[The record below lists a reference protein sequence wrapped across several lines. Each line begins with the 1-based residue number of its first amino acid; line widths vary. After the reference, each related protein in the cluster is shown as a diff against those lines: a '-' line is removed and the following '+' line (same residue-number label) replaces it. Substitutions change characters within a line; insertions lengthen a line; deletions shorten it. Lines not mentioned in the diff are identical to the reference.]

1 MLYTKYISA
10 KLKGV
15 SSNKKKKK
23 KAKLPWKRKTQCLE
37 KLLVFQKGD
46 HGPCECHH
54 SAFSLYLLAKCSYI
68 GTFHTELGKVNI
80 NLS

>member
-1 MLYTKYISA
+1 MLYAKYIST
-10 KLKGV
+10 KLKGI
-15 SSNKKKKK
+15 SSNKKKADKP
-23 KAKLPWKRKTQCLE
+23 LWKRKTKGLE

-46 HGPCECHH
+46 RGLCECHH
-54 SAFSLYLLAKCSYI
+54 SAFSLYLLAKCSYR